1 MKLKSSAKTGVYPIK
16 FGHPYTYLATY
27 RDNSVWKRA
36 GLAWTSAGS
45 SPPINENGTLVQD
58 FVSSPLMAEPLVVR
72 SALSRAVEL
81 EIPDLRVFTNCTT
94 LLGEITCKS
103 QRKEILGVLT
113 DIRSIFT
120 SFASI
125 FFFHVSRSENKG
137 VSSPVCIELGLRHV
151 SFWAS

>member
-1 MKLKSSAKTGVYPIK
+1 MWGCDHKITVAKT
-16 FGHPYTYLATY
+16 
-27 RDNSVWKRA
+27 S

-81 EIPDLRVFTNCTT
+81 EIPDLRVFTDCTT
-94 LLGEITCKS
+94 LRGEITCKS

-113 DIRSIFT
+113 EYPINLYFFRLYLLLSCFEIGKQRCL
-120 SFASI
+120 FASL
-125 FFFHVSRSENKG
+125 H
-137 VSSPVCIELGLRHV
+137 
-151 SFWAS
+151 

>member
-1 MKLKSSAKTGVYPIK
+1 MLYSRLKSSAKTGGVSK
-16 FGHPYTYLATY
+16 FLEKYIPSSLAIHTRIWPHIGIILSGREQDLHGLT
-27 RDNSVWKRA
+27 RDLHLQSTKMV
-36 GLAWTSAGS
+36 LA
-45 SPPINENGTLVQD
+45 PC
-58 FVSSPLMAEPLVVR
+58 
-72 SALSRAVEL
+72 
-81 EIPDLRVFTNCTT
+81 PDLRVFTDCTT